1 MMKFRALLFSGGYYA
16 KILKRIFK
24 NKSVEMQPYNKNLK
38 LPSRDLRSN
47 MTDAEQWLW
56 QRLRRK
62 QILGLQF
69 YRQKPI
75 LNFIV
80 DFYCSAAKLV
90 IECDGGQHYTAEG
103 LEADRA
109 RDQALA
115 QLGLNMLRFDN
126 RQILTEIDG
135 VVEKIYCVV
144 EQRLEL
150 IKLESP

>member
-1 MMKFRALLFSGGYYA
+1 
-16 KILKRIFK
+16 
-24 NKSVEMQPYNKNLK
+24 MQPYNKYLK
-38 LPSRDLRSN
+38 LPSRDLRNN
-47 MTDAEQWLW
+47 MTDAEQLLW

-80 DFYCSAAKLV
+80 DFYCPAANLI
-90 IECDGGQHYTAEG
+90 IECDGGQHYTEDG
-103 LEADRA
+103 RSADQI
-109 RDQALA
+109 RDQALSE
-115 QLGLNMLRFDN
+115 LGLVVVRYSN

-135 VVEKIYCVV
+135 VVEQIYCVV